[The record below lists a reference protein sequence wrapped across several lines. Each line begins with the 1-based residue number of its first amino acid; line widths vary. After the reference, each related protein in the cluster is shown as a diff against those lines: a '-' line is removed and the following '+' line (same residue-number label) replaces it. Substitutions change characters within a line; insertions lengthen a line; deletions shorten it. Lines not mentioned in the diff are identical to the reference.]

1 MHRHSLAYIPFA
13 AAISVA
19 VCGSAL
25 LLVSAPV
32 AGAPVNAPTCALPY
46 LAAPRVQQKI
56 IEKAA
61 LGIVP
66 LRQYV
71 WNTRIVYGLD
81 LMQTVDWLDQARV
94 AQTGCVEHA
103 DASVV
108 SAGEGAL
115 RHSAES
121 SSNVDIAAPH

>member
-1 MHRHSLAYIPFA
+1 MHRHFACIPFA
-13 AAISVA
+13 AAISLA
-19 VCGSAL
+19 ICGAAL

-32 AGAPVNAPTCALPY
+32 AGAPVNAPSCELPY
-46 LAAPRVQQKI
+46 LAAAHVQRKV
-56 IEKAA
+56 IEKAK

-81 LMQTVDWLDQARV
+81 LMKTVDWLDQARV
-94 AQTGCVEHA
+94 VQTSCVEYA
-103 DASVV
+103 NASVV

-115 RHSAES
+115 RHAVES